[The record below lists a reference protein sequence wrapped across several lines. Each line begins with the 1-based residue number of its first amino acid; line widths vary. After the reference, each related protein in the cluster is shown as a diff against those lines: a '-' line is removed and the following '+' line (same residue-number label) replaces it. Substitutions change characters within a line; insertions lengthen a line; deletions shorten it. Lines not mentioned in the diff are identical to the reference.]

1 MRFQIRNHYALS
13 LSLENLLKAQLY
25 STNSC
30 AKKVML
36 LDWHSVDSVS
46 YYFENDV
53 TNSKEIFF
61 EHHNSFSFNPIFITF
76 SH

>member
-1 MRFQIRNHYALS
+1 
-13 LSLENLLKAQLY
+13 
-25 STNSC
+25 
-30 AKKVML
+30 ML

-61 EHHNSFSFNPIFITF
+61 EDHNSFSFNLIFITF